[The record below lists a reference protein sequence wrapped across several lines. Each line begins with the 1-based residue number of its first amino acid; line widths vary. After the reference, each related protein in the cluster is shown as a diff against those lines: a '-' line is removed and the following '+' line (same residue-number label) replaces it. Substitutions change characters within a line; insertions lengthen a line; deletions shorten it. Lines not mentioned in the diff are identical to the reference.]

1 MNAIR
6 ILNDA
11 IWGNARDMTYE
22 EKTMLA
28 TAISNLNSAHLDVVV
43 KMVQDLEDPSETDGD
58 IDIDSL
64 NKTTLWAL
72 HAYVFTA
79 R

>member
-28 TAISNLNSAHLDVVV
+28 KAISKLNSAHLDVVV

-58 IDIDSL
+58 INSL

-72 HAYVFTA
+72 NAYVSMA

>member
-22 EKTMLA
+22 EKAMLA
-28 TAISNLNSAHLDVVV
+28 RAISNLNSAHLDVVV
-43 KMVQDLEDPSETDGD
+43 KMVQDLEDPSETDG

-72 HAYVFTA
+72 NSYVSTA

>member
-1 MNAIR
+1 
-6 ILNDA
+6 
-11 IWGNARDMTYE
+11 MTYE

-28 TAISNLNSAHLDVVV
+28 KAISELNSAHLDVVV

-72 HAYVFTA
+72 NAYVSMA

>member
-1 MNAIR
+1 
-6 ILNDA
+6 
-11 IWGNARDMTYE
+11 MTYE
-22 EKTMLA
+22 EKTMLDK
-28 TAISNLNSAHLDVVV
+28 AISKLNSARLDVVV

-72 HAYVFTA
+72 NAYVSMA

>member
-28 TAISNLNSAHLDVVV
+28 TAISKLNSAHLDVVV
-43 KMVQDLEDPSETDGD
+43 KMVQDLEDPPETDG
-58 IDIDSL
+58 IDINSL

-72 HAYVFTA
+72 HAYVSTA

>member
-28 TAISNLNSAHLDVVV
+28 NAISKLNSAHLDVVV
-43 KMVQDLEDPSETDGD
+43 KMVQDLEDPSETDVD
-58 IDIDSL
+58 INSL

-72 HAYVFTA
+72 HAYVSTA

>member
-1 MNAIR
+1 MNYIQT
-6 ILNDA
+6 LNNA

-28 TAISNLNSAHLDVVV
+28 RAISKLNSAHLDVVV
-43 KMVQDLEDPSETDGD
+43 KMVQDLEDPFETDG
-58 IDIDSL
+58 IDINSL
-64 NKTTLWAL
+64 DKTTLWAL
-72 HAYVFTA
+72 HAYVSTA

>member
-58 IDIDSL
+58 SNSL

-72 HAYVFTA
+72 HAYVSTA

>member
-1 MNAIR
+1 MNR
-6 ILNDA
+6 IQMLNNA

-28 TAISNLNSAHLDVVV
+28 KAISELNSAHLDVVV
-43 KMVQDLEDPSETDGD
+43 KMVQDLEDPSETDG
-58 IDIDSL
+58 IDINSL
-64 NKTTLWAL
+64 DKTTLWAL
-72 HAYVFTA
+72 NAYVSTA